1 MEARP
6 ARTKRHDDKHHDDKH
21 HDDEHRGDEHHND
34 SFRDLCMLYADFN
47 RPVFLEQI
55 LRFVASY
62 GASKAELSAIRAAV
76 QKRTKQLAK
85 RGKRGRPRAAESDA
99 WMQKAITAA
108 FRKHVLGWNWPRVTE
123 SIGMKPTKP
132 NIRTVQRR
140 ERQFA
145 EWIADSMPAE
155 SLETSITGGR
165 YSMKLRDGALDS
177 PRNRYW
183 LRSKTGL
190 PFDTRPEECKKIVET
205 LLR

>member
-1 MEARP
+1 MDSGA
-6 ARTKRHDDKHHDDKH
+6 
-21 HDDEHRGDEHHND
+21 HND
-34 SFRDLCMLYADFN
+34 SFRDLCVLYIDFN

-55 LRFVASY
+55 LRFVASH
-62 GASKAELSAIRAAV
+62 GATKSELSAIRAAV
-76 QKRTKQLAK
+76 QKRAKQLAK
-85 RGKRGRPRAAESDA
+85 RGRRGRPRAAESNA

-108 FRKHVLGWNWPRVTE
+108 FRKHVLGWSWARVTE

-165 YSMKLRDGALDS
+165 YSMKLREGALDS
-177 PRNRYW
+177 ERNRYW
-183 LRSKTGL
+183 LVVKAGL
-190 PFDTRPEECKKIVET
+190 PFDTRPEECKTIVES